1 TCTAP
6 DGRGGWANRAR
17 VRVAGL
23 DPRTTAEAAAIRA
36 TGAFAQR
43 RQVLKLEPGEY
54 PVVLAPAAT
63 AEMLDWLA
71 LTAFNGLA
79 HAEGRGALVGKL
91 GTLVTAPSISLSD
104 APYYART
111 LPRAFDAE
119 GVPKAPL
126 PLIQDGVALS

>member
-1 TCTAP
+1 EAHGVWSLGDVETALATTTGTAVVDRVTDAFMKTTCIAP
-6 DGRGGWANRAR
+6 DGRSGWANRAS

-54 PVVLAPAAT
+54 RVVLAPAAA

-71 LTAFNGLA
+71 LSAFSGLA
-79 HAEGRGALVGKL
+79 HAEGRGALVGRL
-91 GTLVTAPSISLSD
+91 G
-104 APYYART
+104 
-111 LPRAFDAE
+111 
-119 GVPKAPL
+119 
-126 PLIQDGVALS
+126 